1 VWDIT
6 QGARGRIVVLVG
18 DGDRDQ
24 HRLMATRHTQIWTI
38 SAQIRPRHSVLDIVT
53 VINYDKYKV
62 RKLKSVFE
70 GLTYD

>member
-1 VWDIT
+1 MT
-6 QGARGRIVVLVG
+6 QGARGRIVGFVG
-18 DGDRDQ
+18 DGDRYQ
-24 HRLMATRHTQIWTI
+24 HRLMATRYTQTWTI

-53 VINYDKYKV
+53 AIYYDKYKV